1 MGMEGKSLN
10 YKLNLWYKRKKKSKL
25 KPRLRM
31 VEEGARKRLGRIL
44 ITEKESKSLLD
55 LKMHLISN

>member
-1 MGMEGKSLN
+1 
-10 YKLNLWYKRKKKSKL
+10 
-25 KPRLRM
+25 M

-44 ITEKESKSLLD
+44 NTEKESKSLLD